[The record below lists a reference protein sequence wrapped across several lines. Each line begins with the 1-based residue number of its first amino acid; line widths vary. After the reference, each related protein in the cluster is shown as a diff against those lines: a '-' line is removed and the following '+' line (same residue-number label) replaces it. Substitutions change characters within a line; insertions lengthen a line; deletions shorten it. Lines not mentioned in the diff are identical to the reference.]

1 MIVPSKNLLCSMNLK
16 FTKFDRVSDSC
27 FGQSSSKLKI
37 ASVEEMF
44 FISWNRI
51 LLSFLSF
58 FFFSL
63 LKQEENI
70 YLDGMEISFLLTK
83 EKKENYRKNL

>member
-51 LLSFLSF
+51 LLSFLSS
-58 FFFSL
+58 FFSL

>member
-51 LLSFLSF
+51 LLSFLSS
-58 FFFSL
+58 FFSL

-83 EKKENYRKNL
+83 KKKENYRKNL

>member
-51 LLSFLSF
+51 LLSFLSS
-58 FFFSL
+58 FFSL

-70 YLDGMEISFLLTK
+70 YLDEMEISFLLTK
-83 EKKENYRKNL
+83 EKKENYRKNR

>member
-51 LLSFLSF
+51 LLSFLSS
-58 FFFSL
+58 FFSL

-70 YLDGMEISFLLTK
+70 YLDEMEISFLLTK